1 MAQLRHGKQSNGMGP
16 PAGVKNDQRINPE
29 KSDRLE
35 GILSEIETLSL
46 LVERNILD
54 LTQPMTV
61 ILGLSELLR
70 PHIDP
75 DSQLATDLTALSK
88 QVERMSQTLKEVNKL
103 VEQKN
108 RLVDRLATR
117 HSDHPRHRF
126 EQILISKREEH
137 K

>member
-1 MAQLRHGKQSNGMGP
+1 MAQSRPGKQSNRMVP
-16 PAGVKNDQRINPE
+16 PNGAKNGQRLNPE

-35 GILSEIETLSL
+35 SILSELETLSL

-88 QVERMSQTLKEVNKL
+88 QVERMSQSLKEVNKL

-108 RLVDRLATR
+108 KIVDMLDRNF
-117 HSDHPRHRF
+117 DHPRLRF
-126 EQILISKREEH
+126 EQIQISRREEC

>member
-1 MAQLRHGKQSNGMGP
+1 MAQLRPGKQSIGMVPPSGAKNG
-16 PAGVKNDQRINPE
+16 QRLNPE
-29 KSDRLE
+29 KFDQLKDKV
-35 GILSEIETLSL
+35 SELKTLSL
-46 LVERNILD
+46 LVEQNILD

-108 RLVDRLATR
+108 KIVDMLDRNF
-117 HSDHPRHRF
+117 DHPRLRF
-126 EQILISKREEH
+126 EQILISRREER